1 MLRALEFLSSRD
13 RGDAKNVDHSLF
25 QTPNFSQLSLHTKI
39 DQNRFRLDP
48 LSQDKALDL
57 YRLYPLAVLDPPT
70 GIQDH
75 FLAGFDTVEN
85 LDFGAAGASGFDC
98 P

>member
-1 MLRALEFLSSRD
+1 MNVRLHMVGTRSTESPFEVEIRD
-13 RGDAKNVDHSLF
+13 AVERVPTKFIKRGRIDAIGLARDYA
-25 QTPNFSQLSLHTKI
+25 
-39 DQNRFRLDP
+39 
-48 LSQDKALDL
+48 QDKASDLDCFH
-57 YRLYPLAVLDPPT
+57 PLAVLDAPT